1 MAAHNK
7 SYPLPIYIDDE
18 RQTAPTRGRGGYRG
32 RGRSRGPRSRP
43 PIRTRGPPN
52 LETSE
57 DIQTERRG
65 VNADLHH
72 SREHNR
78 GRGRGG
84 DSRGRRGTG
93 SSVDRRP
100 RNESKSRQSSNKR
113 NYSDADIADT
123 GDRYR
128 PVKYIK
134 EARPMSLQKV
144 VTLSS
149 IDSDPDMILME
160 ISHSQSGFDLMFSS
174 RSFQKHAFTS

>member
-32 RGRSRGPRSRP
+32 RGHSRGPRSRP
-43 PIRTRGPPN
+43 PSRNRGPSN

-93 SSVDRRP
+93 
-100 RNESKSRQSSNKR
+100 
-113 NYSDADIADT
+113 
-123 GDRYR
+123 
-128 PVKYIK
+128 
-134 EARPMSLQKV
+134 
-144 VTLSS
+144 
-149 IDSDPDMILME
+149 
-160 ISHSQSGFDLMFSS
+160 
-174 RSFQKHAFTS
+174 